1 MLTVRQKTVSID
13 DRVER
18 PYPAPSSLDSPRPVR
33 GFFCLRYRAILISVQ
48 SMQSTT
54 VHGPYAASR
63 NPRFGAVDAV
73 GHNGGVEAT

>member
-1 MLTVRQKTVSID
+1 MARSCLLLPRLAPPRAGLFLSAIPRNHNIGAVGAV
-13 DRVER
+13 DRCQR
-18 PYPAPSSLDSPRPVR
+18 
-33 GFFCLRYRAILISVQ
+33 
-48 SMQSTT
+48 TT